1 MCVFWLNNNWYYSY
15 GYIRR
20 TTRVQYHIE
29 CTRRVCTC
37 ELCSASTGILVSV
50 LPARRHLKNSTSS
63 SAAAAVAPT
72 TTSPRNQTE
81 TDYFVLKTQ
90 IIIFFFCFVCVY
102 GWYAIQLDLWYTFRT
117 KIKAK
122 PEFLSFIRNV
132 NFNET
137 QLVYSVILYRSFALV
152 VRSSLQSC
160 IGGSMSVCLWIV
172 GDCVSTSYPPP
183 KNTETDRR
191 AKRNKLRAR

>member
-90 IIIFFFCFVCVY
+90 IIIFFSVSYVYMADMPFSLICDTHFVQKLKPNRNSCHSL
-102 GWYAIQLDLWYTFRT
+102 GMLILMKPNLFILWFYIDRS
-117 KIKAK
+117 
-122 PEFLSFIRNV
+122 L
-132 NFNET
+132 
-137 QLVYSVILYRSFALV
+137 LSFALHCNHALV
-152 VRSSLQSC
+152 APW
-160 IGGSMSVCLWIV
+160 VCVCELSAIV
-172 GDCVSTSYPPP
+172 
-183 KNTETDRR
+183 
-191 AKRNKLRAR
+191 